1 MSDEDKEYK
10 RLRSYL
16 NPAIRGKNTDSLL
29 HSLAKGSLHLINN
42 VEAVN
47 DSLYIVKAEDKY
59 LDSRLADRNIV
70 RPDNVGLS
78 DDVFRKLGIQVV
90 NRKQVRD
97 LILQILEV
105 VYGEEL
111 TRASMAA
118 TQVEPY
124 QLFDNDT
131 LKISFDDESELE
143 IVFDSNEFTNI
154 NTATAQEVADAITKQ
169 IRKLGRRGA
178 AFVKDDGLGPYV
190 VLLSGT
196 AGPSSSIKVLGGKS
210 NNKLKFPAIRPTSGQ
225 PLTQWTLSV
234 EAGGIVRATW
244 TGGPNPSVGKVRVND
259 YVNIYGS
266 AFKHDLIDNTGT
278 FTITK
283 VKGGLV
289 GQAYVEFLNPNGSS
303 DIVTQG
309 SIEGMLFFNP
319 ARKTLSS
326 NLTFATAYQTEERLL
341 EIFLPAVTKVVKR
354 ERIGAAYLLESGSA
368 TATEEYG
375 PYLWDLAKGY
385 LIGSE
390 ECNTVQKV
398 DANLGLVLE
407 VDDATQMPDAT
418 GSLIFGFGT
427 QKEEGPVPY
436 IGRPSSNS
444 LLISPSYKF
453 KYVHDVGTNIS
464 LVSRF
469 STYDP
474 ASDGTDYPL
483 YLTDV
488 VSGRIYARD
497 LINLVAATGIKV
509 SITVLYP
516 NSEGLSKWGTEN
528 DDKAY
533 VWGPDFGQSE
543 E

>member
-1 MSDEDKEYK
+1 MSDQEKEYK
-10 RLRSYL
+10 RLRSFL
-16 NPAIRGKNTDSLL
+16 SPAIRGKNTDAILN
-29 HSLAKGSLHLINN
+29 SLAKGSLHLINN

-47 DSLYIVKAEDKY
+47 DSLYIVKAEEKY
-59 LDSRLADRNIV
+59 LDSRLADRDIV
-70 RPDNVGLS
+70 RPDSVGLS
-78 DDVFRKLGIQVV
+78 DEVFRKLGIQVV

-111 TRASMAA
+111 TRATMAS

-124 QLFDNDT
+124 QLFDGDT

-143 IVFDSNEFTNI
+143 IIFNSSEFTNI
-154 NTATAQEVADAITKQ
+154 NTATAQEVADTITKQ

-196 AGPSSSIKVLGGKS
+196 SGPSSAVKVLGGKS
-210 NNKLKFPAIRPTSGQ
+210 NNKLKFPAIRPTTGQ
-225 PLTQWTLSV
+225 PLTQWTLSLGS
-234 EAGGIVRATW
+234 GGVIRATW
-244 TGGPNPSVGKVRVND
+244 TGGTNPSVGKVKVND
-259 YVNIYGS
+259 YVNIYGTGFS
-266 AFKHDLIDNTGT
+266 ANNRGT

-289 GQAYVEFLNPNGSS
+289 GNAYVEYSNPNGLSE
-303 DIVTQG
+303 IVNQG
-309 SIEGMLFFNP
+309 SVEGMLFFNP
-319 ARKTLSS
+319 ARNTLSS
-326 NLTFATAYQTEERLL
+326 NLTFATAYQTEGRLL

-354 ERIGAAYLLESGSA
+354 DRIGASYIIDSGPSN
-368 TATEEYG
+368 TDEYG
-375 PYLWDLAKGY
+375 PYLWDISKGY
-385 LIGSE
+385 LIGAE
-390 ECNTVQKV
+390 ECNTTQKV
-398 DANLGLVLE
+398 DANLGLVLS
-407 VDDATQMPDAT
+407 VDNSTTMPDAT
-418 GSLIFGFGT
+418 GNLIFGFGT

-453 KYVHDVGTNIS
+453 KYVHDIGTNIS
-464 LVSRF
+464 LVSKF

-474 ASDGTDYPL
+474 ASDGSDFPVF
-483 YLTDV
+483 LTDV

-497 LINLVAATGIKV
+497 LINLVAATGITV
-509 SITVLYP
+509 VMTVLYP
-516 NSEGLSKWGTEN
+516 NDEGLSKWGTEN
-528 DDKAY
+528 SDKVY

-543 E
+543 

>member
-1 MSDEDKEYK
+1 MSDQDKEYK

-16 NPAIRGKNTDSLL
+16 NPAIRGKNTDAVLN
-29 HSLAKGSLHLINN
+29 SLAKGSLHLINN

-59 LDSRLADRNIV
+59 LDSRLSDRDVV

-78 DDVFRKLGIQVV
+78 DEVFRKLGIQVV

-111 TRASMAA
+111 TRASMSS
-118 TQVEPY
+118 VELEPY
-124 QLFDNDT
+124 QLFDGDT
-131 LKISFDDESELE
+131 LKISFDDEAELE
-143 IVFDSNEFTNI
+143 VVFDASEFTSI
-154 NTATAQEVADAITKQ
+154 AAATAQEVADAITKQ

-178 AFVKDDGLGPYV
+178 AFAKDDGLGPYV

-196 AGPSSSIKVLGGKS
+196 AGPSSSVKVLGGKS
-210 NNKLKFPAIRPTSGQ
+210 NNKLKFPSLRPTSAQ
-225 PLTQWTLSV
+225 PLTQWTFSL
-234 EAGGIVRATW
+234 EAGGVIRATW
-244 TGGPNPSVGKVRVND
+244 SGGTNPSVGKVRVND

-266 AFKHDLIDNTGT
+266 SFNVANRGT
-278 FTITK
+278 YTITA

-289 GQAYVEFLNPNGSS
+289 GNAYVEFINPNG
-303 DIVTQG
+303 VAETVNQG
-309 SIEGMLFFNP
+309 TIEGMLFFNP
-319 ARKTLSS
+319 ARRTLSS
-326 NLTFATAYQTEERLL
+326 NFTFATAYQTEERLL

-354 ERIGAAYLLESGSA
+354 DRIGASYIIDSVPA
-368 TATEEYG
+368 TDGNYG
-375 PYLWDLAKGY
+375 PYLWDITKGY
-385 LIGSE
+385 LIGAE
-390 ECNTVQKV
+390 ECNTTQKV
-398 DANLGLVLE
+398 DANLGLVLS
-407 VDDATQMPDAT
+407 VDNATQMPDAT
-418 GSLIFGFGT
+418 GNLIFGFGT

-464 LVSRF
+464 LVSKF

-474 ASDGTDYPL
+474 ASDGTDFPVF
-483 YLTDV
+483 LTDV

-497 LINLVAATGIKV
+497 LIKLVAATGIKV
-509 SITVLYP
+509 AITVLYP
-516 NSEGLSKWGTEN
+516 SDEGLSKWGT
-528 DDKAY
+528 DSSDKTY

>member
-1 MSDEDKEYK
+1 MSNDEKEYK

-16 NPAIRGKNTDSLL
+16 NPAIRGKNTDAVLNA
-29 HSLAKGSLHLINN
+29 LAKGSLHLVNN

-47 DSLYIVKAEDKY
+47 DSLYIVKAEGKY

-70 RPDNVGLS
+70 RPDTVGLS

-111 TRASMAA
+111 TRASMSS

-124 QLFDNDT
+124 QLFDGDG

-143 IVFDSNEFTNI
+143 IIFKPEQFTNI

-178 AFVKDDGLGPYV
+178 AFVKDDGLGAYV
-190 VLLSGT
+190 VLISGT
-196 AGPSSSIKVLGGKS
+196 TGPSSSVKVLGGKS
-210 NNKLKFPAIRPTSGQ
+210 NNKLKFPSIRPTSGQ
-225 PLTQWTLSV
+225 PLTQWTISV
-234 EAGGIVRATW
+234 EASGTVRATW
-244 TGGPNPSVGKVRVND
+244 TGGPNPSVGKVRTND
-259 YVNIYGS
+259 YVNIYGT
-266 AFKHDLIDNTGT
+266 AFDADNRGT
-278 FTITK
+278 FTVTK

-289 GQAYVEFLNPNGSS
+289 GQAYVEFYNPKGVSE
-303 DIVTQG
+303 IVNQG

-319 ARKTLSS
+319 ARRTLSS

-354 ERIGAAYLLESGSA
+354 ERIGASYLLDSGSA

-375 PYLWDLAKGY
+375 PYIWDSSKGY
-385 LIGSE
+385 LIGGQ
-390 ECNTVQKV
+390 ECSATQKV
-398 DANLGLVLE
+398 DANLGLVLN
-407 VDDATQMPDAT
+407 VDDSTQFPDQP
-418 GSLIFGFGT
+418 GNLVFGFGT

-436 IGRPSSNS
+436 ISRPSSNT

-453 KYVHDVGTNIS
+453 KYVHDTGTNIS
-464 LVSRF
+464 LVSKF

-474 ASDGTDYPL
+474 ESDGTDYPL

-488 VSGRIYARD
+488 VSGRLYARD
-497 LINLVAATGIKV
+497 LIQLVAATGIRV

-528 DDKAY
+528 DDKTY